1 MKIKVGRISY
11 YDDFQCL
18 CGACP
23 DNCCHGWSIPLDDE
37 ALERFKKEK
46 GLLGFRL
53 GLSIHGKEQK
63 VFSPLSLRC
72 PHLCRD
78 GLCRLQKKRGEAFLP
93 EVCKEYPRSRMN
105 YGPMAEF
112 HLDLSCVHAASLF
125 LKNRS
130 SQEMIEK
137 EAECSCE
144 LYGNND
150 DEAYFEELEK
160 LRGELIRSLK
170 EAGRKGTEALD
181 GTLRC
186 MDTSLRRIQD
196 ALLIRGSCT
205 DWQIGEEGGELSL
218 FPLPIRVL
226 NDMMSSCFFEEWL
239 KYSTPF
245 LYRLCRLYY
254 KRFDRLSYEK
264 GASEL
269 KRLFEK
275 HIRPEGLNA
284 GIFADYAVSLLY
296 RRFLFSY
303 EDYSPHLKLSDS
315 LICVNLVLLFTLVW
329 AERYGTPGEEELARI
344 ISVTERR
351 IFHNEYARKDLLA
364 CLAAASPCDGR
375 KKT

>member
-18 CGACP
+18 CGDCP

-37 ALERFKKEK
+37 ALARFKAEK
-46 GLLGFRL
+46 GLFGLRL
-53 GLSIHGKEQK
+53 RLSIRGKETK
-63 VFSPLSLRC
+63 VFAPLSLRC
-72 PHLCRD
+72 PHLGMD
-78 GLCRLQKKRGEAFLP
+78 GLCRLQKKRGEAFLA

-105 YGPMAEF
+105 YGPGAEF

-130 SQEMIEK
+130 SQKMIEQ

-150 DEAYFEELEK
+150 DEEYFGQLKEL
-160 LRGELIRSLK
+160 RSGMIASLE
-170 EAGRKGTEALD
+170 EAGRKGKEALD
-181 GTLRC
+181 QTLRR
-186 MDTSLRRIQD
+186 MDISLRRIQD
-196 ALLIRGSCT
+196 ELLIHGSCT
-205 DWQIGEEGGELSL
+205 DWSLGEEAGELPL

-239 KYSTPF
+239 RYSTPP

-254 KRFDRLSYEK
+254 KRFDRLDYSK
-264 GASEL
+264 GAKEL
-269 KRLFEK
+269 ERLFEK
-275 HIRPEGLNA
+275 HIGPEGTDA
-284 GIFADYAVSLLY
+284 GIFAAHAASLLY

-303 EDYSPHLKLSDS
+303 EDYSPHLKLKDCV
-315 LICVNLVLLFTLVW
+315 ICVNLVLLFTLLW

-344 ISVTERR
+344 ISVVERR

-364 CLAAASPCDGR
+364 CLPTRDR
-375 KKT
+375 KNT